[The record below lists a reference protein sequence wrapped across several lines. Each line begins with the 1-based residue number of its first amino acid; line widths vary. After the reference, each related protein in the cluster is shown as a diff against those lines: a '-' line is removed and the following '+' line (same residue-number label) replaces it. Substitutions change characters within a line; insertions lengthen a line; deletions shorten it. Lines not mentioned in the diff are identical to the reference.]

1 MKQKTTTLH
10 QLFEH
15 DLKDMY
21 FAEHQLLKALKTMA
35 KETKDD
41 EIKKTFEKHYDQTVG
56 QVERLRKVFHIIGKK
71 PQAKK
76 CPGILGLIEEKKEF
90 SKERPTQDIL
100 DLYNLGAAT
109 KAERYEISA
118 YEAMI
123 DSALK
128 HDMTEVIPY
137 LEENLKEEHEALDK
151 VKLLVD
157 GFDTSRI
164 ALV

>member
-1 MKQKTTTLH
+1 MKQTATLH

-21 FAEHQLLKALKTMA
+21 FAEHQLLKALKTMS
-35 KETKDD
+35 KETKDGK
-41 EIKKTFEKHYDQTVG
+41 IKKAFEKHYDQTLG
-56 QVERLRKVFHIIGKK
+56 QVVRLKEVFHIIGRK
-71 PQAKK
+71 PQSKR

-118 YEAMI
+118 YEALI

-151 VKLLVD
+151 VKMLVD
-157 GFDTSRI
+157 EFDTSNI
-164 ALV
+164 ALA